1 MDCFFYGT
9 LMDDGV
15 LAAVIGRP
23 VSDVGRQDAFVE
35 GYRRVYRLGAS
46 YPILVPMPDGR
57 IDGVLASGLRP
68 TDTDRLIA
76 FEGDDYDLVDVPV
89 QAARRGSMRAMMFM
103 AKPSVAGSS
112 EEWTFAEW
120 RRRYRREYLLRLI
133 PPLTDSDPL

>member
-23 VSDVGRQDAFVE
+23 ASQVRRQEAFVE
-35 GYRRVYRLGAS
+35 GYRRVYRAGAS
-46 YPILVPMPDGR
+46 YPILVPMTDGR
-57 IDGVLASGLRP
+57 IEGILASGLRP

-76 FEGDDYDLVDVPV
+76 FEGEDYDLVDVPV
-89 QAARRGSMRAMMFM
+89 RAARRGFTRAMMFM

-112 EEWTFAEW
+112 KEWTFAEW
-120 RRRYRREYLLRLI
+120 RRRYRRAYLLRLRRRDRAV
-133 PPLTDSDPL
+133 PF